1 LNGIVSRT
9 VQRTLRHPLGP
20 ITVLALIG
28 FTAIPAFTKYG
39 VGLDSDSVTYICTAY
54 NIQQGNGFSISLYNH
69 LGEMVPMTLFP
80 PGYPLLLT
88 LLGLTGFKLLGV
100 IRLLNTVLFGGN
112 IFLLGFIA
120 YKLTGRKLLGAWVSL
135 LTLISIPTI
144 YIHVMAWT
152 EPVFVF
158 IGLIGFLLL
167 AEYIRRGN
175 TLFLLGSGALVGAA
189 LLTRY
194 VAIALLVTALITL
207 GLSYGIPRRKRIL
220 AAGIFSLLSVT
231 PVVFWSLRNAF
242 CGGIVSHRQV
252 SFYPQ
257 PLVDLTR
264 PFAAVP
270 LSWGLPPGTPL
281 IIKTFI
287 FLILI
292 LSFLYLVGI
301 AIGRVKRL
309 NGKVAL
315 GANVNFIVAPAVFFF
330 AYIGV
335 LVTTKYFFDPVIYL
349 DTRLLS
355 PLFIA
360 GLLFAAV
367 ILNRSLY
374 VKKLNNTITIIGVS
388 LISLTSLGLVVGG
401 SSFFTRVCAGEDVN
415 GYASRRWKESRAIA
429 EINEMRDVTVVYS
442 NAPDAI
448 YALTGKKT
456 RFLPYKL
463 IAGVTPNPMYAREL
477 EEVREELISGN
488 GILIYFNTVP
498 WRDYLPGE
506 EELVTKLDLRRIV
519 KTSDA
524 SIYRPVRAPRGN
536 RYYENLPNR
545 RTVSTRWRHRED
557 GATTGRYPPG
567 EGPRFLDSKKRVP
580 RATYDIVYKKVHLS
594 RQGEEVELSTSGKGK
609 SFVLVGF
616 FRSFG

>member
-1 LNGIVSRT
+1 MLNGIVSRT

-231 PVVFWSLRNAF
+231 PVVFWS
-242 CGGIVSHRQV
+242 
-252 SFYPQ
+252 
-257 PLVDLTR
+257 
-264 PFAAVP
+264 
-270 LSWGLPPGTPL
+270 
-281 IIKTFI
+281 
-287 FLILI
+287 
-292 LSFLYLVGI
+292 
-301 AIGRVKRL
+301 
-309 NGKVAL
+309 L